1 MLTCADSFILFCNN
15 PRLNQQY
22 LRSVFT
28 KLLHMKRLV
37 VIAFTLIALA
47 SCDVL
52 QQAQQMA
59 TLAKCDFRIRTV
71 ENTSLAGVNVQRI
84 QHLSDVNL
92 MDAARLTAAYA
103 GKSFP
108 LTFTLNVEARN
119 PNAGTASMQR
129 LDWILYI
136 DNIEMASGTNTQPIT
151 IPGNQGTAIIP
162 LQISTDLKK
171 SLSGKSGDAIL
182 NFGFNLAGAGNT
194 PSRITLKA
202 KPTITI
208 SGFQVSYPGYISVS
222 QEFSSK

>member
-1 MLTCADSFILFCNN
+1 MK
-15 PRLNQQY
+15 
-22 LRSVFT
+22 
-28 KLLHMKRLV
+28 KLS
-37 VIAFTLIALA
+37 VIALLMIVIA

-52 QQAQQMA
+52 QQASQMA
-59 TLAKCDFRIRTV
+59 TLAKCDFRLKTV
-71 ENTSLAGVNVQRI
+71 ENTSLAGINVQHI

-92 MDAARLTAAYA
+92 MDAARITKAYA
-103 GKSFP
+103 GSSFP
-108 LTFTLNVEARN
+108 LTFTLNVEALN

-136 DNIEMASGTNTQPIT
+136 DDIEMANGTNTQPIS

-182 NFGFNLAGAGNT
+182 NFGFNLAGAGNA

-222 QEFSSK
+222 KEFSSN

>member
-1 MLTCADSFILFCNN
+1 MKKIL
-15 PRLNQQY
+15 
-22 LRSVFT
+22 V
-28 KLLHMKRLV
+28 LV
-37 VIAFTLIALA
+37 VVLIAFS

-59 TLAKCDFRIRTV
+59 TLAKCDFRLKTI
-71 ENTSLAGVNVQRI
+71 ENTSLAGVNIQRI
-84 QHLSDVNL
+84 QHLSDVKL
-92 MDAARLTAAYA
+92 MDAARITSAYA
-103 GKSFP
+103 GQSLP

-119 PNAGTASMQR
+119 PNSGTASMQR

-136 DNIEMASGTNTQPIT
+136 DNIEMANGTNTQPIS
-151 IPGNQGTAIIP
+151 IPGNQGTAIVP
-162 LQISTDLKK
+162 LQITTDLKK

-194 PSRITLKA
+194 PTRITLKA

-208 SGFQVSYPGYISVS
+208 GGFQVAYPGYISVS